1 MIIEA
6 KIVGMNKGSM
16 KDKKRFIG
24 TTCILNARIPSF
36 VTIEP
41 GRFYDCI
48 VHTVIV
54 DRPKSRARKDHL
66 LKHLRGV
73 SLEVKEGLDYETDG

>member
-1 MIIEA
+1 MIVEA
-6 KIVGMNKGSM
+6 KIVGMARGSI

-41 GRFYDCI
+41 EEFYDCI
-48 VHTVIV
+48 VYTVII

-66 LKHLRGV
+66 YKHLRGV